1 MTLTADQGGTRTI
14 RALSEL
20 DDAGLRQ
27 DAAITYGPD
36 RPSIEFRVHGPHK
49 AFVKLRWDHLKATDK
64 LTALS

>member
-1 MTLTADQGGTRTI
+1 MTLTADQGETRTI

-20 DDAGLRQ
+20 DDAGLRR

-36 RPSIEFRVHGPHK
+36 RPSIEFRVHGSHK
-49 AFVKLRWDHLKATDK
+49 GFVKLRWDHLTATDE